1 MAYGRSIPG
10 IFSDLMSQLA
20 GLMRSEAELARAE
33 TSEKISQ
40 FSMGF
45 GLIITGAILLI
56 PALVML
62 LEAAASALLTTGMAT
77 YWAELIVGGAA
88 AITGLILALIG
99 RSRFDASQL
108 IPKKTIDRLQRDAGM
123 LFPATETEGHL
134 MGEASDR
141 VKQVGVE
148 QHGQVKEAATAALEQ
163 TPRSARESLEKHGH
177 ERRKI

>member
-20 GLMRSEAELARAE
+20 LMRSEAELARAE

-40 FSMGF
+40 ISMGF
-45 GLIITGAILLI
+45 GLVITGAILLI
-56 PALVML
+56 PALVIL
-62 LEAAASALLTTGMAT
+62 LGAAASALLTTGMAT

-88 AITGLILALIG
+88 AVTGLILALIG
-99 RSRFDASQL
+99 PCRLHASQL

-123 LFPATETEGHL
+123 LFLSTETEGHL

-141 VKQVGVE
+141 VKQVEVE
-148 QHGQVKEAATAALEQ
+148 QHEHVKEAAMAASEQ
-163 TPRSARESLEKHGH
+163 TSRSACESLEKHGH
-177 ERRKI
+177 ERR